1 MLDAW
6 GRRKNI
12 WSLSNSIGIFD
23 FLPGQDQ
30 ETNGQATQ
38 QFDEQANAEFFR
50 KHLQKPA

>member
-12 WSLSNSIGIFD
+12 WSLSNSIEIFD

-38 QFDEQANAEFFR
+38 QFDEQANAEFFGNMC
-50 KHLQKPA
+50 KKPA